1 MDRIFKSKVGWWYH
15 LFLLIL
21 AVSTVMAFIGG
32 GSVLSMISLLL
43 GSLLCIHILLTTWY
57 KITADGWLIV
67 HCSIFP
73 EKKIKIED
81 ITGVEVTALPVASYA
96 LSLDRIIIYQG
107 KSQWLLISPVNK
119 KDFMKCL
126 RKHNP
131 EIKVQ
136 DPII

>member
-1 MDRIFKSKVGWWYH
+1 M
-15 LFLLIL
+15 
-21 AVSTVMAFIGG
+21 
-32 GSVLSMISLLL
+32 
-43 GSLLCIHILLTTWY
+43 LLTTWY

-73 EKKIKIED
+73 EKKIRIED

-126 RKHNP
+126 RKYNP